1 MTKVSFV
8 IAAKAIKGV
17 YLLKC
22 DYARLLSRS
31 PYLVS
36 PVKDIKGSSFVSND
50 LKNDLNPKDPK
61 TLLYT
66 QVSSP
71 TDRSRRRARRLQKLI
86 PSTSTT
92 SLSKLLTRGN
102 ENQDSAMRLQQEPEE
117 PKPHPR
123 DTGTFPIHTS
133 LPGEYESSHHAGYGS
148 RATRKL

>member
-8 IAAKAIKGV
+8 IAAKAMKGV

-31 PYLVS
+31 SYLVS

-71 TDRSRRRARRLQKLI
+71 TDRSRRRAR
-86 PSTSTT
+86 
-92 SLSKLLTRGN
+92 
-102 ENQDSAMRLQQEPEE
+102 
-117 PKPHPR
+117 
-123 DTGTFPIHTS
+123 
-133 LPGEYESSHHAGYGS
+133 
-148 RATRKL
+148 